1 VTCTYC
7 GCRNA
12 DGESRCRR
20 CGRKPGDTLSAEVPL
35 RIEGALAAVPR
46 LALAGVTEERAANRV
61 GGAEL
66 ARAVQ
71 RPLFQDRA
79 APNVIPF
86 EIYAPAPARPRKS
99 ERSSPL
105 PTEQPRTDPAR
116 RDPAKRRPKP
126 QVSDAQGSLD
136 FLPAI
141 PDQPRTLSTTVEAV
155 IICEAPVAT
164 PVHRA
169 IAAAL
174 DWSMVL
180 IGYGLFLLAFRL
192 AGGQFIAGKANLML
206 FAAALLLVAFTY
218 GLFWAISGTETAGM
232 RWARLKLITFEGFPP
247 EPQQRLLRF
256 AGSCMSICTVLGL
269 LWSLADEE
277 SLAWQDHISRTFPTP
292 RASELQVFCRR

>member
-1 VTCTYC
+1 MTCTYC

-20 CGRKPGDTLSAEVPL
+20 CGRKAGDALTGEMPL
-35 RIEGALAAVPR
+35 RVDGALAAMPR
-46 LALAGVTEERAANRV
+46 MAPAAGTGERETSRV

-86 EIYAPAPARPRKS
+86 EIYAPAPVRPRRT
-99 ERSSPL
+99 ERVSPT
-105 PTEQPRTDPAR
+105 PADPAK
-116 RDPAKRRPKP
+116 RDPAKRRVKP
-126 QVSDAQGSLD
+126 QVPEAQGSLD

-141 PDQPRTLSTTVEAV
+141 PDQPRTLGTTVEAV

-169 IAAAL
+169 IAAVL

-192 AGGQFIAGKANLML
+192 AGGQFTLGKSNLFL
-206 FAAALLLVAFTY
+206 FGAALLLVAFTY
-218 GLFWAISGTETAGM
+218 GLFWAMAGTETAGM

-292 RASELQVFCRR
+292 QALESQVFCRQ